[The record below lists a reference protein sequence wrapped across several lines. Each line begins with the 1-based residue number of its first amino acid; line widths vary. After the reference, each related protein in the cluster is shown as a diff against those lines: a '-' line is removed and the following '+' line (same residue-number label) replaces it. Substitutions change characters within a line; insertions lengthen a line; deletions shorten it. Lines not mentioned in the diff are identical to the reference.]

1 MKILYR
7 LTLGIALIGILFMM
21 GACEKYL
28 DRSPLDGPA
37 DDSYFKNQEEL
48 TLVVNGLY
56 SALVFHPTDNMPIN
70 LTLDDATDI
79 GWDRNTSDL
88 QAVGRGDFDSNNGY
102 IRNIWTDSYKVIGK
116 CNFILD
122 NIHKLD
128 GKMDA
133 ALQQRYKAEAQ
144 FIRAYVYQYLIDY
157 FGGVPLVISS
167 VGLSEASIPKSSKSE
182 VADFILK
189 ELGAA
194 AAILPVSYGAAD
206 VGRATKGAA
215 LAISAR
221 AALNNER
228 WEQAAAAAK
237 AVMDLKVYSLH
248 PDYGALF
255 TYDGEASKEIIF
267 AFQYLR
273 LQKTKTHSATRGFLS
288 RNAQGTS
295 NKIPSQS
302 IVDSYLCR
310 DGLSIDKSP
319 DYDPKQPFVN
329 RDPRLSYTI
338 ALPGSTF
345 FGFQFETNKDSLS
358 CWNYSYNTS
367 TANRIQN
374 QDAINAYAT
383 FSGYCWKKY
392 VDMKDKDFTTE
403 SELNI
408 IQCRYAEVLLIYAE
422 AMIESNKIDE
432 SVYEA
437 INMIRQRP
445 TVDMPAVTRG
455 KTQVALR
462 EIVRKERL
470 FELANEGFR
479 LVDLRRWKLAD
490 KLMNSTLYG
499 RVPKGLLANAPLID
513 IDGYVNYQK
522 VANQKDM
529 RIIEI
534 RKFDASKH
542 YLWPIPNI
550 EIVTNKN
557 LVQNPGY

>member
-1 MKILYR
+1 MKNLNK
-7 LTLGIALIGILFMM
+7 LALSMACVALLFLM

-28 DRSPLDGPA
+28 DRSPLDGPS
-37 DDSYFKNQEEL
+37 DENYFKNQDEL

-56 SALVFHPTDNMPIN
+56 SALAFHPTDDMPIN

-88 QAVGRGDFDSNNGY
+88 QAIGRGDYDSNNGY
-102 IRNIWTDSYKVIGK
+102 IRNIWTNSYKVIGK

-128 GKMDA
+128 GKMDVS
-133 ALQQRYKAEAQ
+133 LQQRYKAETQ

-157 FGGVPLVISS
+157 FGGVPLVTSS
-167 VGLSEASIPKSSKSE
+167 LSLTNANLPKSPKNE
-182 VADFILK
+182 IVNFILQ
-189 ELGAA
+189 EMQQA
-194 AAILPVSYGAAD
+194 AAILPVSYGTAD

-215 LAISAR
+215 LAIGAR
-221 AALNNER
+221 AALNNGM
-228 WEQAAAAAK
+228 WEEAARAAK
-237 AVMDLKVYSLH
+237 AVIDLKVYTLH
-248 PDYGALF
+248 PHYGELF
-255 TYDGEASKEIIF
+255 TYDGQASKEIIF

-273 LQKTKTHSATRGFLS
+273 LQKTKTHSTTRAFLS

-302 IVDSYLCR
+302 MVDSYLCA
-310 DGLSIDKSP
+310 DGLPIDKSST
-319 DYDPKQPFVN
+319 YDPKKPFIH
-329 RDPRLSYTI
+329 RDPRLGYTI

-345 FGFQFETNKDSLS
+345 FGFQFETHKDSLS

-367 TANRIQN
+367 TPVRIQN

-392 VDMKDKDFTTE
+392 VDIKDKDFTME

-408 IQCRYAEVLLIYAE
+408 IQIRYAEVLLMYAE
-422 AMIESNKIDE
+422 AMIEANKVDQT
-432 SVYEA
+432 VYDA

-445 TVDMPAVTRG
+445 SVDMPAISTG
-455 KTQVALR
+455 KTASELR

-479 LVDLRRWKLAD
+479 LVDLRRWKIAD
-490 KLMNSTLYG
+490 RLMNTTLYG
-499 RVPKGLLANAPLID
+499 RIPKGLLANAPQID
-513 IDGYVNYQK
+513 ADSYVSYKN

-529 RIIEI
+529 RVIEL
-534 RKFDASKH
+534 RKFDANKN

-557 LVQNPGY
+557 LEQNPGY

>member
-1 MKILYR
+1 MK
-7 LTLGIALIGILFMM
+7 TLNKFTHYIACIGLLLMM

-28 DRSPLDGPA
+28 DKSPLDGPS
-37 DDSYFKNQEEL
+37 DENYFKNQDEL

-56 SALVFHPTDNMPIN
+56 SALAFHPTDDMPIN

-88 QAVGRGDFDSNNGY
+88 QAIGRGDYDSNNGY
-102 IRNIWTDSYKVIGK
+102 IRNIWTNSYKVIGK

-133 ALQQRYKAEAQ
+133 NLQKRYKAETQ

-157 FGGVPLVISS
+157 FGGVPLVTN
-167 VGLSEASIPKSSKSE
+167 GLNLANANLPKTAKAKIAAF
-182 VADFILK
+182 VLK
-189 ELGAA
+189 ELDEAA
-194 AAILPVSYGAAD
+194 ASLPISYGAAD

-215 LAISAR
+215 LAIRAR
-221 AALNNER
+221 AALNNGLWDE
-228 WEQAAAAAK
+228 AARSAK
-237 AVMDLKVYSLH
+237 EVMDLKIYQLH
-248 PDYGALF
+248 PDFGQLF

-273 LQKTKTHSATRGFLS
+273 LQKTKTHSATRAFLS

-302 IVDSYLCR
+302 IVDNYLCT
-310 DGLSIDKSP
+310 DGLPIDKSSL
-319 DYDPKQPFVN
+319 YDPKKPFVN
-329 RDPRLSYTI
+329 RDPRLAYTI
-338 ALPGSTF
+338 ALPGTDF
-345 FGFQFETNKDSLS
+345 FGFQFETHKDSIS

-367 TANRIQN
+367 TAVRIQN

-392 VDMKDKDFTTE
+392 VDIKDKDFTME

-408 IQCRYAEVLLIYAE
+408 IQSRYAEVLLIYAE
-422 AMIESNKIDE
+422 AMIESNKIDQ
-432 SVYEA
+432 SVYDA
-437 INMIRQRP
+437 INSIRQRP
-445 TVDMPAVTRG
+445 TVAMPAVSSG
-455 KTQVALR
+455 KTQNELR
-462 EIVRKERL
+462 EVVRKERL

-479 LVDLRRWKLAD
+479 MVDLRRWKLAD

-499 RVPKGLLANAPLID
+499 RIPKGLLANAPIID
-513 IDGYVNYQK
+513 TDSQVNYNN
-522 VANQKDM
+522 VANKKDM

-534 RKFDASKH
+534 RKFDANKN

-557 LVQNPGY
+557 LEQNPGY

>member
-1 MKILYR
+1 MKTLNKLVLYF
-7 LTLGIALIGILFMM
+7 LSFAVLLLV

-28 DRSPLDGPA
+28 DRSPLDGPS
-37 DDSYFKNQEEL
+37 DENYFKNQDEL

-56 SALVFHPTDNMPIN
+56 SALAFHPTDDMPIN

-88 QAVGRGDFDSNNGY
+88 QAVGRGDHDSNNGY
-102 IRNIWTDSYKVIGK
+102 IRNIWTNSYKVIGK

-122 NIHKLD
+122 NIQKLD

-133 ALQQRYKAEAQ
+133 NLQKRYKAETQ

-157 FGGVPLVISS
+157 FGGVPLVTS
-167 VGLSEASIPKSSKSE
+167 GLSLADANVPKTSKAEIAS
-182 VADFILK
+182 FILK
-189 ELGAA
+189 ELDEAA
-194 AAILPVSYGAAD
+194 TILPVSYGSAD

-215 LAISAR
+215 LAIRAR
-221 AALNNER
+221 AALNNGL
-228 WEQAAAAAK
+228 WEEAARSAK
-237 AVMDLKVYSLH
+237 DVMDLKVYALH
-248 PDYGALF
+248 ADFGQLF
-255 TYDGEASKEIIF
+255 TYDGQASKEIIF

-302 IVDSYLCR
+302 VVDSYLCT
-310 DGLSIDKSP
+310 DGFAIDKSSIF
-319 DYDPKQPFVN
+319 DPQKPFAN
-329 RDPRLSYTI
+329 RDPRLGYTI

-345 FGFQFETNKDSLS
+345 FGFQFETHKDSIS
-358 CWNYSYNTS
+358 CWNYTYNTS
-367 TANRIQN
+367 TAARIQN

-392 VDMKDKDFTTE
+392 VDIRDKDFTME

-408 IQCRYAEVLLIYAE
+408 IQSRYAEVLLIYAE
-422 AMIESNKIDE
+422 AMIENNKIDQT
-432 SVYEA
+432 VYDA
-437 INMIRQRP
+437 INNIRQRP
-445 TVDMPAVTRG
+445 SVDMPAITG
-455 KTQVALR
+455 SKTQAELR

-470 FELANEGFR
+470 YELANEGFR

-490 KLMNSTLYG
+490 KFMNSTLYG
-499 RVPKGLLANAPLID
+499 RIPKGLLANAPTID
-513 IDGYVNYQK
+513 ADSYVDYKN

-529 RIIEI
+529 RVIEL
-534 RKFDASKH
+534 RKFDPNKN

-557 LVQNPGY
+557 LEQNPGY

>member
-37 DDSYFKNQEEL
+37 DESYFKNQEEL

-133 ALQQRYKAEAQ
+133 ALQRRYKAEAQ

-167 VGLSEASIPKSSKSE
+167 VSLSEANIPKSSKSE

-189 ELGAA
+189 ELDAA

>member
-1 MKILYR
+1 MKNLYKCVFS
-7 LTLGIALIGILFMM
+7 IVFVGILFLM
-21 GACEKYL
+21 GACDKYL
-28 DRSPLDGPA
+28 DRSPLDGPS
-37 DDSYFKNQEEL
+37 DEKYFANQEEL

-56 SALVFHPTDNMPIN
+56 SAVVFHPTDDMPIN

-102 IRNIWTDSYKVIGK
+102 IRNIWTNSYKVISK

-122 NIHKLD
+122 NIGKLD

-133 ALQQRYKAEAQ
+133 TLQKRYKAETQ

-157 FGGVPLVISS
+157 FGGVPLVTSS
-167 VGLSEASIPKSSKSE
+167 VSLSDANIPKSPKAE
-182 VADFILK
+182 IANFILG
-189 ELGAA
+189 ELEDAA
-194 AAILPVSYGAAD
+194 ANLPVSYGNAD
-206 VGRATKGAA
+206 NGRATKGAA
-215 LAISAR
+215 LAIRAR
-221 AALNNER
+221 TALNNEL
-228 WEQAAAAAK
+228 WEQAASSAK

-248 PDYGALF
+248 PDFGQLF
-255 TYDGEASKEIIF
+255 TYDGESSNEVIF

-273 LQKTKTHSATRGFLS
+273 LQKTKTHSTTRGFIS

-302 IVDSYLCR
+302 IVDAYACT
-310 DGLSIDKSP
+310 DGLAIDKSP
-319 DYDPKQPFVN
+319 IYDAKKPFDN

-338 ALPGSTF
+338 ALPGSVY
-345 FGFQFETNKDSLS
+345 FGFQFETHKDSLL
-358 CWNYSYNTS
+358 CWNYNYNTS
-367 TANRIQN
+367 SPVRIQN

-392 VDMKDKDFTTE
+392 VDMKDKDFTME

-408 IQCRYAEVLLIYAE
+408 IQSRYAEVLLIYAE
-422 AMIESNKIDE
+422 AMIESNTIDQ
-432 SVYEA
+432 SVYDA
-437 INMIRQRP
+437 INTIRQRP
-445 TVDMPAVTRG
+445 TVDMPPI
-455 KTQVALR
+455 VASQSQSQLR

-479 LVDLRRWKLAD
+479 LVDLRRWKLAS
-490 KLMNSTLYG
+490 KAMNSTLYG
-499 RVPKGLLANAPLID
+499 RIPKGLLASAPAID
-513 IDGYVNYQK
+513 QDGLVNYQQ

-529 RIIEI
+529 RVIEI
-534 RKFDASKH
+534 RKFDVNKN

-557 LVQNPGY
+557 LEQNPGY